1 MRYLTEIDHHDHEAL
16 VALGA
21 DNDEPIGVARYVRSE
36 DEQETAEVA
45 VAVVD
50 SWQGRGV
57 ATELLK
63 RLAERAGEEGIV
75 RFTATCLAENQEVLQ
90 LLDELGTME
99 VLRTESGLIE
109 TQIELPAGEE
119 GGLRALL
126 REAAS
131 KRLLFR
137 PPERWARPGDEADG
151 RSVWPP
157 RES

>member
-1 MRYLTEIDHHDHEAL
+1 M
-16 VALGA
+16 
-21 DNDEPIGVARYVRSE
+21 
-36 DEQETAEVA
+36 A

-63 RLAERAGEEGIV
+63 RLADRAGEEGIV

-137 PPERWARPGDEADG
+137 PPEGWARPGDEADG

-157 RES
+157 RDS